1 MLKFTQASMTYNGAQ
16 ISANNKVPAGQ
27 SFIIAAGVIEVE
39 DSDVVAFI
47 PLGSTGLIT
56 ADGKRFLC
64 RKDDAD
70 G

>member
-1 MLKFTQASMTYNGAQ
+1 MLKFTNASLTYNGAQ
-16 ISANNKVPAGQ
+16 ISETNKVPAGQ

-39 DSDVVAFI
+39 DSDLIAFI

-56 ADGKRFLC
+56 ADDKRFIC

-70 G
+70 D